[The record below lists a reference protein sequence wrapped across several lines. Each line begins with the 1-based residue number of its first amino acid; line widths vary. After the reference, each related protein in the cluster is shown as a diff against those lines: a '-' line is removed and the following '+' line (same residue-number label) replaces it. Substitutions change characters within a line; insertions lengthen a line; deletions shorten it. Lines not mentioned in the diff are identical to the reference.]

1 MQQVASENNF
11 NKNRKFKN
19 KYRKKKKEKK
29 QKKRKKNRLFPRYE
43 RDSEK
48 WYTVRKPRVANEK
61 GKHQT
66 RTKTRVRLT
75 AVRTRELILRGA
87 PSRGAARRTPPSRYD
102 YRGGDRL
109 FANNHELLQIVLKT
123 PGECFEINFKGN

>member
-1 MQQVASENNF
+1 MIVIKIENL
-11 NKNRKFKN
+11 KK

-29 QKKRKKNRLFPRYE
+29 QKKRKKQKQFVSPLRTRY
-43 RDSEK
+43 SGK
-48 WYTVRKPRVANEK
+48 VYTVRKPRVADEK

-87 PSRGAARRTPPSRYD
+87 PSRGAARRTPPSRRD
-102 YRGGDRL
+102 CRGGDRL